1 MECQN
6 PLYIIYSQES
16 SYSLLLPPNHPHTK
30 MMPTSSEQPTVLTET
45 QTLIKDLTA
54 IGQSA
59 SHLLVQNPGLLL
71 TMALQ
76 SPFKGLKYS
85 TEVLMGGELEML
97 RCASQTSS
105 QLLAA
110 RCFLAATSLAVLLDL
125 PLMGNT
131 LSSQV
136 KSNCE
141 MIISDAYP
149 RSREGWQICY
159 NSDG

>member
-1 MECQN
+1 M
-6 PLYIIYSQES
+6 PA
-16 SYSLLLPPNHPHTK
+16 NHPHWVIQYG
-30 MMPTSSEQPTVLTET
+30 MEQPTVLTVRSRW
-45 QTLIKDLTA
+45 DHMA
-54 IGQSA
+54 VGQSA
-59 SHLLVQNPGLLL
+59 TQITTLHPGLPL
-71 TMALQ
+71 TTVLQ
-76 SPFKGLKYS
+76 SLFKGLIYS
-85 TEVLMGGELEML
+85 TEVLMEGELEML

-136 KSNCE
+136 KSNCDL
-141 MIISDAYP
+141 IIPDAYP

>member
-1 MECQN
+1 M
-6 PLYIIYSQES
+6 LV
-16 SYSLLLPPNHPHTK
+16 
-30 MMPTSSEQPTVLTET
+30 MPTSLEQATVLTET
-45 QTLIKDLTA
+45 PILIKDLTA

-59 SHLLVQNPGLLL
+59 SHLVKQNPGLQL
-71 TMALQ
+71 TTALQ
-76 SPFKGLKYS
+76 SPFKGLIYS
-85 TEVLMGGELEML
+85 TEVLMEGELEML
-97 RCASQTSS
+97 RSASQTSS

-136 KSNCE
+136 KSNCDL
-141 MIISDAYP
+141 IIPDAYP

>member
-1 MECQN
+1 MTTG
-6 PLYIIYSQES
+6 L
-16 SYSLLLPPNHPHTK
+16 
-30 MMPTSSEQPTVLTET
+30 EQPTVLTEL

-54 IGQSA
+54 ITQSVT
-59 SHLLVQNPGLLL
+59 HVVTKNHGLQL

-76 SPFKGLKYS
+76 SPFRGLKYS
-85 TEVLMGGELEML
+85 TEVLMEGELEML
-97 RCASQTSS
+97 RFASQTSS
-105 QLLAA
+105 QVLAA

-141 MIISDAYP
+141 MIITDAYP